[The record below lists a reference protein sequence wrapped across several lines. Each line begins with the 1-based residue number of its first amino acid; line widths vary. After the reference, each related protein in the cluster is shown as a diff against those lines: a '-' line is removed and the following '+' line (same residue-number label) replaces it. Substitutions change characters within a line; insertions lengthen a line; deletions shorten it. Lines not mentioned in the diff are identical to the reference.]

1 MATLNDFK
9 LVNNKAIRYAN
20 YLNPKKELYDNFK
33 KRFGFY
39 ILVLENISGIK
50 DIDEIIECI
59 IDNEFCNYIFDERND
74 DLGVDAIT
82 IDDDNKTINLYNFKF
97 RDKFKVSA
105 GQKVGH
111 AIDTMRF
118 LTFIDNEST
127 SDLTKRTKKQ
137 VEKIIEYLNSDEIWK
152 INLFMV
158 SNENNPLPINDQ
170 FIEEFKQHYEINVI
184 SITLDNIIS
193 FMSKR
198 PIDINAELFV
208 DASSVMIYEENE
220 LSSSK
225 SYLIAMSLL
234 DLIRITC
241 SDKELRTNSGIH
253 DFAGFEKIKLD
264 LGILFDNVRGY
275 LGQTKFNKNILKTL
289 TEEPTKFF
297 MYNNGITM
305 TAKNIIAKYHN
316 GNKKLLMTI
325 EGFQIVNGGQTL
337 RTIYEFKDKSFDET
351 KLTESRVLVRIFQ
364 TEDNNILTNN
374 IAEFTNSQNAI
385 SNADLK
391 SVSNLQIQIEMALKE
406 NDILYVRKVGDT
418 GEDDKQYKYRI
429 SMERMAQIIYSK
441 LGYPDRATNQKKRLF
456 ETYYDEIFNEDID
469 FNRLADY
476 VIEYYSIQDEYKIKK
491 VNGYEQKYFYVLYLN
506 KNHYN
511 INYNIDK
518 VEKALMEYRNYED
531 LSDARKLIQKGFK
544 ELLDKRIHEG

>member
-20 YLNPKKELYDNFK
+20 YLNPKKELSDNLK

-59 IDNEFCNYIFDERND
+59 IDNEFCNYIFDEKND

-97 RDKFKVSA
+97 RDKFRVSA

-111 AIDTMRF
+111 AVDTMRF

-253 DFAGFEKIKLD
+253 DFTGFEKVKLD

-337 RTIYEFKDKSFDET
+337 RTIYEFKNKSFEET

-418 GEDDKQYKYRI
+418 GEDDKHYKYRI

-476 VIEYYSIQDEYKIKK
+476 VIEYYSIQEEYKIKNI
-491 VNGYEQKYFYVLYLN
+491 NGYEQKYFYVLYLN
-506 KNHYN
+506 ENHYD
-511 INYNIDK
+511 INYNINK
-518 VEKALMEYRNYED
+518 VEKALMEYRNEED